1 MVLPA
6 EPVLVPSSIV
16 EIQSRVYN
24 NHLTKSHPV
33 GRSLSYATGY

>member
-6 EPVLVPSSIV
+6 EPMLVPSSIV

-24 NHLTKSHPV
+24 NHLTKSNPV